1 MTATS
6 TAGARQIRLGE
17 VTVTRV
23 GEYSGPVG
31 MTGQEFFPDSEQALW
46 DDNIDWLAPD
56 FFDAGTQI
64 VQSALQTWVVR
75 SAGATI
81 LVDTGAGNF
90 KERPYAPVWGHLDTG
105 YLADLARAGVRPEDV
120 DIVINT
126 HLHIDHVGW
135 NTVLEGREWVP
146 TFPRARYL
154 MPARDFEFWD
164 PANGHETVFGR
175 GNQNVFEDSVAP
187 VYRAGLVELWDD
199 SLDIDIDGAVR
210 LELAAGHTPGSS
222 VVTIESGGSTALL
235 VGDVLHNPVQILR
248 PDANSCF
255 CEDPQQARATRRRL
269 LARAA
274 DSGAL
279 VIPAHL
285 GGSGAVRVQAAG
297 AGFAITDWASFGR
310 L

>member
-1 MTATS
+1 MTVTATAD
-6 TAGARQIRLGE
+6 TRQIQLGE
-17 VTVTRV
+17 VTITRV
-23 GEYSGPVG
+23 EEYFGPVG
-31 MTGQEFFPDSEQALW
+31 MTPEEFFPDSESQVW
-46 DDNIDWLAPD
+46 DDNTDWLAPD
-56 FFDAGTQI
+56 FLDTATRT
-64 VQSALQTWVVR
+64 VQSALQTWVIR
-75 SAGATI
+75 SAGKTI
-81 LVDTGAGNF
+81 LVDTGAGNA
-90 KERPYAPVWGHLDTG
+90 KERPYFQVWAHMNTG
-105 YLADLARAGVRPEDV
+105 FLANLARAGIRPEDV

-126 HLHIDHVGW
+126 HLHADHVGW

-164 PANGHETVFGR
+164 PENGHAAAVGR

-187 VYRAGLVELWDD
+187 VSRAGLVELWDE
-199 SLDIDIDGAVR
+199 SLDIDGSVR

-222 VVTIESGGSTALL
+222 VVSVESGGSSALF
-235 VGDVLHNPVQILR
+235 VGDMLHTPVQILQPELNCR
-248 PDANSCF
+248 F
-255 CEDPQQARATRRRL
+255 CEDPQQARVTRRTT

-285 GGSGAVRVQAAG
+285 GGHGAARVRAEG
-297 AGFAITDWASFGR
+297 EGFAITDWAPFGR